1 MDFWHIVGDITILLS
16 MAVVFGIIA
25 EKLGFS
31 GVVGYLVAGTLVGP
45 GMLGWIG
52 SDEDAIRSIAE
63 IGVALLLFTIG
74 LEVNG
79 RRLKQL
85 LGRGMVVGLLQVLF
99 TGAIGFTLAKL
110 FGAPTK
116 ASIIVGAMVALSSTA
131 VVTRVLHDRS
141 ELDAPHGR
149 LAFGILLIQDL
160 AIVPLMLVV
169 TFIEESPDS
178 SSFISKLSVAGTELM
193 TLIVVV
199 FLVGV
204 LILPRLFGAALIR
217 RSTEFPVILGIV
229 TCLSAMW
236 LAHKLSLS
244 PALGAFIAGLILAG
258 SPFATQ
264 VRGDMAPLKYIFL
277 TLFFAATGML
287 ANLPWLFDSYHW
299 LWALGVVGGIVVGK
313 TIIVWLITM
322 VVKQPLRVSI
332 AAGICVA
339 QIGEFSF
346 VIGAEA
352 MNANLMSDDLF
363 QLMMS
368 SSLITLLFSPFLI
381 SQSRPIATW
390 IDNVFGRDQHPAAG
404 ESGEALNDH
413 VVVIG
418 YGVAGRNVV
427 KDLLDT
433 GQQVLVIEMSP
444 VGVKESREI
453 GAHAI
458 LGNAQRRDV
467 LEHSGIRTSKLVVI
481 TLPDHRASTETIQQ
495 IKSIAKS
502 VPVVARARY
511 SIHSKNLTQAGAEIV
526 VDEEECVGHTLAK
539 ATLEQLGM

>member
-1 MDFWHIVGDITILLS
+1 

-31 GVVGYLVAGTLVGP
+31 GVVGYLIAGTLVGP

-178 SSFISKLSVAGTELM
+178 SSFISKLSLAGTELM
-193 TLIVVV
+193 TLMVVV

-313 TIIVWLITM
+313 TIIVWLISM
-322 VVKQPLRVSI
+322 AMKQPRRVSI

-381 SQSRPIATW
+381 SKSRPIATW
-390 IDNVFGRDQHPAAG
+390 IDTALGGDQHPAPS
-404 ESGEALNDH
+404 ECGEALKDH

-444 VGVKESREI
+444 VGVKEAREI
-453 GAHAI
+453 GAHSI
-458 LGNAQRRDV
+458 LGNAQRRNV
-467 LEHSGIRTSKLVVI
+467 LEHSGIRTSKLVVV
-481 TLPDHRASTETIQQ
+481 TLPDHRASTQTIQQ
-495 IKSIAKS
+495 IKSFAES
-502 VPVVARARY
+502 VTVVARARY
-511 SIHSKNLTQAGAEIV
+511 SIHSKKLTQAGAEIV